1 MNIKEE
7 YYNQLIANKGRLTEI
22 ELGEKLGLDEN
33 ETQRII
39 SQLLSEY
46 KIEHKTNKACD
57 YSLLNLQKLSRM

>member
-7 YYNQLIANKGRLTEI
+7 YYNLLKANNGCLSEI
-22 ELGEKLGLDEN
+22 ELGEKLGLNEN

-46 KIEHKTNKACD
+46 IIEHKTNKACD
-57 YSLLNLQKLSRM
+57 YSLFKPPKTK